1 MNTAEFYRAV
11 ALGLPFLLVGVSR
24 AAPHRWACTIM
35 ATIYTLFQLALA
47 WVLSLSL
54 PAAFPLLLIGAAVA
68 LDLARPVPG
77 VRHS

>member
-24 AAPHRWACTIM
+24 AAPHRRACTIM
-35 ATIYTLFQLALA
+35 ATIYTLFQVALA
-47 WVLSLSL
+47 WALSLSV
-54 PAAFPLLLIGAAVA
+54 PAAFPLLLIGAAVT